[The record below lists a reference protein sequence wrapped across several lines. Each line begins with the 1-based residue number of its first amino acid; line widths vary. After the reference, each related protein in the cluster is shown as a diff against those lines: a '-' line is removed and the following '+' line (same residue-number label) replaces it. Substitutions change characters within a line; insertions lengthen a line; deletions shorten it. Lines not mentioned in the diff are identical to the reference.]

1 MDVSEGINNFFETY
15 YKQIHQ
21 KIFNKL
27 KEKKIVIGNNY
38 YTTIKLNK
46 YDSEKKDLL
55 TLCLQVKEKKSLT
68 GVVDFVQINDAV
80 SNEYSFIMDDLDISS
95 LKLID
100 TYGLDHDNW
109 DESKSIVLSNI
120 IYDLVDKKLVY
131 FDSNL
136 AVAYVKKLDS
146 GKPTEL
152 KTILPLIYS
161 IIPQAP
167 VYCVLNGLD
176 IFLDSRETLIN

>member
-1 MDVSEGINNFFETY
+1 
-15 YKQIHQ
+15 
-21 KIFNKL
+21 
-27 KEKKIVIGNNY
+27 
-38 YTTIKLNK
+38 
-46 YDSEKKDLL
+46 
-55 TLCLQVKEKKSLT
+55 
-68 GVVDFVQINDAV
+68 
-80 SNEYSFIMDDLDISS
+80 MDDLDISS

-176 IFLDSRETLIN
+176 IFLDSRIDQFKTCDIFFFVCPNAKSSQIYQ